1 MKSGIYYTKGSFE
14 PTVISFG
21 LTNSLAMFQTTI
33 NEILWNLINTKK
45 VVSFINDVII
55 EMEEKDGH
63 DELVEKVVK
72 RLVENDLYIKP
83 EKYK

>member
-1 MKSGIYYTKGSFE
+1 MVFTTLKGSFE

-55 EMEEKDGH
+55 GMEEKDGH